1 MNRIAKLRRERGLSQ
16 ADLAK
21 IIGVHQTAVSQWE
34 KERTTPSFEA
44 VMALSEFFNVSPNYL
59 LGRDSV
65 RVSFRQEEKDDD
77 TVTASDLKSLA
88 DCAQNSLNKITDT
101 SIETIKKQCSYI
113 LSNGGK
119 NNKTE
124 LTETEYRL
132 LLAMLKTLR
141 EQQSEKENHNGE

>member
-77 TVTASDLKSLA
+77 AVTASDLKSLA
-88 DCAQNSLNKITDT
+88 DRAQNSLHKITDT
-101 SIETIKKQCSYI
+101 SIKAIKKQCSYI
-113 LSNGGK
+113 LSNGG
-119 NNKTE
+119 
-124 LTETEYRL
+124 
-132 LLAMLKTLR
+132 
-141 EQQSEKENHNGE
+141 